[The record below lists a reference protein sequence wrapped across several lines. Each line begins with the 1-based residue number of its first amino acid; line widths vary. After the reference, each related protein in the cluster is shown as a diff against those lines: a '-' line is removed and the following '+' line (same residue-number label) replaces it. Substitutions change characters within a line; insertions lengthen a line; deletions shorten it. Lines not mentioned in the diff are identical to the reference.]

1 MFLHRLLPFY
11 LIAFGGSAPVPRGTF
26 PSPEKYPKGRIREG
40 PFRWGPSLMNPSPAT
55 TQRGGAS
62 PPLES
67 PACLLL
73 VLLSFGFSRGCD
85 TPEFINVPVY
95 FFGAGLISCFYILN
109 VSPQNLSDVSRFA
122 SSGSPRQFFEF
133 FIDLFGQNHTDGN
146 LLSAHAITSELYFT
160 AVRRESVIGNIAY
173 AQGNCSAKTKQRKNS
188 RSGERYRGGIQRGQ
202 CPLCVVAGGGS

>member
-1 MFLHRLLPFY
+1 MGSLPY
-11 LIAFGGSAPVPRGTF
+11 ESLPRDDT
-26 PSPEKYPKGRIREG
+26 K
-40 PFRWGPSLMNPSPAT
+40 
-55 TQRGGAS
+55 GGAS

-95 FFGAGLISCFYILN
+95 FLGAWGISCFYILN

-173 AQGNCSAKTKQRKNS
+173 AQGSYSAKTKQRKN
-188 RSGERYRGGIQRGQ
+188 
-202 CPLCVVAGGGS
+202 

>member
-1 MFLHRLLPFY
+1 
-11 LIAFGGSAPVPRGTF
+11 
-26 PSPEKYPKGRIREG
+26 
-40 PFRWGPSLMNPSPAT
+40 
-55 TQRGGAS
+55 
-62 PPLES
+62 
-67 PACLLL
+67 
-73 VLLSFGFSRGCD
+73 
-85 TPEFINVPVY
+85 PEFINVPVY
-95 FFGAGLISCFYILN
+95 FFGAWVISGFYILN
-109 VSPQNLSDVSRFA
+109 ISPQNLSDVSRFA

-173 AQGNCSAKTKQRKNS
+173 AQGSCSAKTKQRKNS

>member
-1 MFLHRLLPFY
+1 MGSIRRFQGLRPRTPGYFSLAGKVPKRAHKGGTLSMGSLPY
-11 LIAFGGSAPVPRGTF
+11 ESLPRDDT
-26 PSPEKYPKGRIREG
+26 K
-40 PFRWGPSLMNPSPAT
+40 
-55 TQRGGAS
+55 GGAS

-122 SSGSPRQFFEF
+122 SSGSPCQFFEF

-160 AVRRESVIGNIAY
+160 AVLRESVIGNIAY
-173 AQGNCSAKTKQRKNS
+173 AQGSCSAKTKQRKNS
-188 RSGERYRGGIQRGQ
+188 RSGERYRGGIQRGA
-202 CPLCVVAGGGS
+202 CAPLCVVAGGGS